1 MKVGFV
7 GLGNMGRPMAQNL
20 ARAGHDI
27 VGHDV
32 VAPCP
37 GGVAAAN
44 SSAEAAA
51 GREVVITM
59 LPDGASL
66 RNVASEIMPAMFP
79 GAVLL
84 DCSTVD
90 IASAK
95 ETADDAEA
103 VGLHFV
109 DAPVSGGVAGAE
121 SGTLTF
127 MAGGTAAAFGLVAP
141 LLDVMGGRSVHC
153 GSAGSGQA
161 AKICNNMILGATMIV
176 TCEAFGLADRLG
188 LSRERMFEVVSTSSG
203 FSWSLNKYCPAP
215 NVGPNSPS
223 DNDYRPGFASDL
235 MLKDLRLSQDAA
247 RDCGAETPIGRR
259 ATEIFGR
266 FVEEENGSG
275 LDFSAIIKRFEAQ

>member
-27 VGHDV
+27 VGYDV
-32 VAPCP
+32 AATCP
-37 GGVAAAN
+37 DGVAEAN

-66 RNVASEIMPAMFP
+66 RDVASEIIPAMLP

-103 VGLHFV
+103 AGLHFV

-127 MAGGTAAAFGLVAP
+127 MAGGTAVAFGLVAP
-141 LLDVMGGRSVHC
+141 LLDLMGGRSVHC

-266 FVEEENGSG
+266 FVEVENGSG

>member
-27 VGHDV
+27 VGFDIA
-32 VAPCP
+32 APCP
-37 GGVAAAN
+37 DGVAAAN

-51 GREVVITM
+51 DREVVITM

-66 RNVASEIMPAMFP
+66 RNAASEIIPAMSP

-90 IASAK
+90 ISSAK
-95 ETADDAEA
+95 GTADDAEA
-103 VGLHFV
+103 AGLHFV
-109 DAPVSGGVAGAE
+109 DAPVSGGVTGAE
-121 SGTLTF
+121 GATLTF
-127 MAGGTAAAFGLVAP
+127 MVGGTAAAFGLVAP
-141 LLDVMGGRSVHC
+141 LLDVMGGRAVHC
-153 GSAGSGQA
+153 GSTGSGQA

-188 LSRERMFEVVSTSSG
+188 LARERMFEVVSTSSG
-203 FSWSLNKYCPAP
+203 FSWSLNKYCPVP
-215 NVGPNSPS
+215 NVGPKSPS

-247 RDCGAETPIGRR
+247 QDCGAETPIGRR
-259 ATEIFGR
+259 ATEIFRR

-275 LDFSAIIKRFEAQ
+275 LDFSAVIKRFEAQ